1 MNKLSLFM
9 ATIVLLAVSCSKND
23 EQRHHAYKNNYIS
36 GVINGNKAPERKSP
50 FIVVFKDAMKASF
63 VQTTKDFP
71 ATYAIVD
78 DTVIVKTDDREKI
91 IKFLVKNQ
99 TITFASYVA
108 LANEAKPNTD
118 FTIHAYLGKV
128 PEKNMFAGKSFQ
140 GDLYKFGSKA
150 VFRPGYQ
157 VAFNTAGNSFGESE
171 AENKPDDNQ
180 YNATLY
186 NNVAFRYQN
195 GAVRIMGAM
204 VKDSLVYFRES
215 GLYYWGTFR

>member
-23 EQRHHAYKNNYIS
+23 EQPGHPFKKNYIS
-36 GVINGNKAPERKSP
+36 GAINGNKSPERKSP
-50 FIVVFKDAMKASF
+50 FIVVFKDAVKASF

-78 DTVIVKTDDREKI
+78 DTLIVKTDDREKI

-108 LANEAKPNTD
+108 LANEAKPNAD
-118 FTIHAYLGKV
+118 FTVHAYLGKV
-128 PEKNMFAGKSFQ
+128 PGKNVFAGKSFQ

-150 VFRPGYQ
+150 VFRPGCQ
-157 VAFNTAGNSFGESE
+157 VAFNTAGNSFGESG
-171 AENKPDDNQ
+171 AENTPDENQ

-186 NNVAFRYQN
+186 NNVAFRYQK
-195 GAVRIMGAM
+195 GSVRIMGAM